1 LKDKYSIV
9 FEKEGITIDRFEKL
23 MKLNQTS
30 FATASTLMEKCMMNC
45 GDYIELVAAWEKT

>member
-1 LKDKYSIV
+1 MKDKYSIV